1 MLIWQDFPLENKS
14 KKSSLE
20 IMTRLEAAGRV
31 VPKAG
36 KGVSPHLARLGDVL
50 GC

>member
-1 MLIWQDFPLENKS
+1 MQTWQDFPLDNMFKNC
-14 KKSSLE
+14 SLE
-20 IMTRLEAAGRV
+20 IMTRLAAAGRM

-36 KGVSPHLARLGDVL
+36 KEVSPHLARLGDVL